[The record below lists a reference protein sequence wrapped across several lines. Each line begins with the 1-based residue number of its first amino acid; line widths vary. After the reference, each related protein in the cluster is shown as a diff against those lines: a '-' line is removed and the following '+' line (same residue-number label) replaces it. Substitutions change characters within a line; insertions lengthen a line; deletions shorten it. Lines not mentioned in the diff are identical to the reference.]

1 MHFPFALPLVSC
13 SETFVVDSTDMG
25 RGNHWSPAGLA
36 VMGLRKGTEVLED
49 TVWDE
54 VQVFAYTAVQISG
67 VREHK
72 QG

>member
-1 MHFPFALPLVSC
+1 
-13 SETFVVDSTDMG
+13 MG